1 MPELR
6 SFPTKYLFEPWKT
19 PKPVQQA
26 SGCIIGENY
35 PLPLVDHKE
44 HLRKCLKRLEEL
56 AQSMTIQIPGIYN
69 DNEEF

>member
-6 SFPTKYLFEPWKT
+6 HLPTKYLFEPWKT

-26 SGCIIGENY
+26 AGCIIGKNY

-44 HLRKCLKRLEEL
+44 QLRKCEKRLMEL
-56 AQSMTIQIPGIYN
+56 AHNMSTEIPGI
-69 DNEEF
+69 